1 MSADNAI
8 AILVTHDRWFE
19 TQDNHFERL
28 GQQGQPV
35 WRVAHIGNPERF
47 DELRT
52 HEIHNLGH
60 WMHSTFANSPAFTVE
75 ADARAHARQKAAQQI
90 VLEHGIVTYDARPYN
105 FPDR

>member
-19 TQDNHFERL
+19 TPHNHCERL
-28 GQQGQPV
+28 GPQGQPV

-47 DELRT
+47 EELRT
-52 HEIHNLGH
+52 QELHNLGH
-60 WMHSTFANSPAFTVE
+60 WMHSTFGNSQVFTVE
-75 ADARAHARQKAAQQI
+75 AEALEHARTEADQQV